1 MARYLIL
8 LILFLIPDLSI
19 CQELTISEIITNIAE
34 DLAADQD
41 DPEAVTMFI
50 ERLHELA
57 EDPIN
62 LNSAG
67 KDEISRLFFL
77 SDFQVKALADYIHS
91 SGRILSVYE
100 LAAIPGFD
108 QETALTIV
116 PFIRLENKNVINLD
130 STIWRNSLISN
141 FSTKPGSGDTTSL
154 GSAWRILTRYKFKSG
169 GFSGGLT
176 IEKDPGEKLL
186 SGKPPLPDFFS
197 ANIAYN
203 GNGIIKRIIIG
214 DYSARFGQ
222 GSNINT
228 GMRRSISLTSPGYMS
243 ASDEIKSYT
252 STEENRFFR
261 GVAASF
267 SVGKLDLSA
276 FFSDKHSDATISTS
290 ADTVNEYIDNFY
302 LSGIHNTPSLLKKKD
317 TVSELAYGLALS
329 YSQNNFKAGFIW
341 SETRLSLPV
350 YLSINDPEKVF
361 DFAGNRNTL
370 YSIYYNCF
378 IKKILLYG
386 ELSASDIRK
395 YALIQGMSFRPSDRL
410 TFNFLFR
417 NYNSGYKTFFGNGP
431 GSGSNTSNETGILGN
446 FTFEAARHLFISGGY
461 DIQYFPWLRYRCSA
475 PSKGI
480 KRELKL
486 SYLPSDKIV
495 IEGLYSYRLSMQDS
509 GTVKGIPDQI
519 NVISNSFRVSARYSV
534 NENLTLGTR
543 VDYKTVNPSGNSGF
557 VLMQDVNYN
566 FRLIPVTLWIRY
578 CIFNTDSW
586 LSRIYTY
593 ENDLLYSFSIPAL
606 AGRGSRCY
614 IMAKWKISD
623 FAELRIKYGVTSV
636 IANGDSVNN
645 TDEIKLQFKVWF

>member
-1 MARYLIL
+1 M
-8 LILFLIPDLSI
+8 
-19 CQELTISEIITNIAE
+19 
-34 DLAADQD
+34 
-41 DPEAVTMFI
+41 
-50 ERLHELA
+50 
-57 EDPIN
+57 
-62 LNSAG
+62 
-67 KDEISRLFFL
+67 
-77 SDFQVKALADYIHS
+77 
-91 SGRILSVYE
+91 
-100 LAAIPGFD
+100 
-108 QETALTIV
+108 
-116 PFIRLENKNVINLD
+116 
-130 STIWRNSLISN
+130 
-141 FSTKPGSGDTTSL
+141 
-154 GSAWRILTRYKFKSG
+154 
-169 GFSGGLT
+169 
-176 IEKDPGEKLL
+176 EKDPGEKLL

-197 ANIAYN
+197 ANIAFN

-214 DYSARFGQ
+214 DYSASFGQ

-267 SVGKLDLSA
+267 SAGKLDLSA
-276 FFSDKHSDATISTS
+276 FFSDKRSDATISTS

-350 YLSINDPEKVF
+350 NPFINDPEKVF

-431 GSGSNTSNETGILGN
+431 GSGSNTSNETGMLGN

-461 DIQYFPWLRYRCSA
+461 DIQYFPWFRYRCSA

-486 SYLPSDKIV
+486 RYLPSDKIV

-509 GTVKGIPDQI
+509 GTVKGIPTQV
-519 NVISNSFRVSARYSV
+519 NNISGSFRVSARYSV

-543 VDYKTVNPSGNSGF
+543 VDYKTVNPSGNTGF

-566 FRLIPVTLWIRY
+566 FRLIPVTLWVRY
-578 CIFNTDSW
+578 CIFNTDDW

-636 IANGDSVNN
+636 IANGNSVNN
-645 TDEIKLQFKVWF
+645 TDEIKLQLKVWF